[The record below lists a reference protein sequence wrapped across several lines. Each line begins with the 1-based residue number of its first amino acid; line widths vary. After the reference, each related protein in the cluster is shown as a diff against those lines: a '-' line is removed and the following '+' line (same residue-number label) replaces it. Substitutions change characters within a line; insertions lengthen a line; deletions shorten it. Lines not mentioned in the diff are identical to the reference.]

1 MLYIKIKINKAKYE
15 KMTKKECIKILNG
28 ILEYLPELD
37 CFEDLCRE
45 LNIEEDELELALF
58 SKITNITN
66 DDLE

>member
-1 MLYIKIKINKAKYE
+1 
-15 KMTKKECIKILNG
+15 MTKKECIKILNG

-45 LNIEEDELELALF
+45 LNIEEDELELALY